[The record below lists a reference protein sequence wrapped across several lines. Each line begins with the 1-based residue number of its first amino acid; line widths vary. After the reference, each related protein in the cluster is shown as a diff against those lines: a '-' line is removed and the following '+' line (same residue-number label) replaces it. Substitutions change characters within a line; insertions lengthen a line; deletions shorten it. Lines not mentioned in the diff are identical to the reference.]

1 MRLPCR
7 RAIGL
12 RPSRV
17 HLESISIN
25 GPFHH
30 LCACARAD
38 TWTAGVGA
46 CEYEAFL
53 RNLFGSVTV
62 KHAVRGPDGEL
73 TMVAFVWK
81 DEMEC
86 VFDQAYAVEEEEK
99 EEEKEEPDVTKPT
112 KEKDYRVRV
121 KKNGEAKSKRHK
133 AASVIQSKH
142 RHRKAMRERRK
153 REKAVATIHKLA
165 ASGAP
170 GTRGQLQY
178 WALRK
183 GLAPRSA
190 EKITFDTLR
199 EEDKPA
205 VGKLHG
211 GNLPV
216 GRLPEEKRDQHDEER
231 HQQPSF
237 PRTRRARVYA
247 CLTTI
252 PPLSG
257 SSPMVELAD
266 QAVAAQLP
274 FSEASLRVQ
283 MRDEARDGGDHVL
296 VLRGAACMAPCMP
309 ACRGATCMASIEPY
323 FANHTAMNLNIRIG
337 MHLRMSPRKRHVST
351 LLTPMNI
358 NIGRSMSPRQR
369 HVSAGLSTCQE
380 IHHGSPRNPI
390 QDSSP
395 ALQLPQY
402 ESPPSPRS
410 RLPLPPLPLLLSHEP
425 SVPVNLKC
433 LGSKQRLINVSTP
446 TRAVEHWYK
455 LRD

>member
-1 MRLPCR
+1 MR
-7 RAIGL
+7 
-12 RPSRV
+12 S
-17 HLESISIN
+17 
-25 GPFHH
+25 
-30 LCACARAD
+30 
-38 TWTAGVGA
+38 
-46 CEYEAFL
+46 
-53 RNLFGSVTV
+53 LFGSVTV
-62 KHAVRGPDGEL
+62 NHAVRGPDGEL

-86 VFDQAYAVEEEEK
+86 VFDQAYAVEKEEK
-99 EEEKEEPDVTKPT
+99 EEEQEEEQEEPDVTKLT
-112 KEKDYRVRV
+112 KSSSKKKDYRVRV

-296 VLRGAACMAPCMP
+296 VLRGAACMAPCMH
-309 ACRGATCMASIEPY
+309 ASRGATCMASIEPY

-358 NIGRSMSPRQR
+358 NIGHSMSPRQR
-369 HVSAGLSTCQE
+369 HVSAGLPTYRA

-390 QDSSP
+390 RDSSP
-395 ALQLPQY
+395 AHQLPQY
-402 ESPPSPRS
+402 ESLPSPRS
-410 RLPLPPLPLLLSHEP
+410 RLPLPPLPLLPLLLSHEP

-433 LGSKQRLINVSTP
+433 LGSKRLINVSTP

>member
-1 MRLPCR
+1 M
-7 RAIGL
+7 
-12 RPSRV
+12 
-17 HLESISIN
+17 
-25 GPFHH
+25 
-30 LCACARAD
+30 
-38 TWTAGVGA
+38 
-46 CEYEAFL
+46 

-62 KHAVRGPDGEL
+62 NHAVRGSDGEL

-86 VFDQAYAVEEEEK
+86 VFDQAYAVEKEEK
-99 EEEKEEPDVTKPT
+99 EEEQEEPDVTKPT
-112 KEKDYRVRV
+112 KKKDYRARV

-142 RHRKAMRERRK
+142 RHRKATRERRK

-170 GTRGQLQY
+170 GSRGQLQY
-178 WALRK
+178 WALRQ

-190 EKITFDTLR
+190 EKITFDTLCG
-199 EEDKPA
+199 EDQPA

-216 GRLPEEKRDQHDEER
+216 GHLPEEKRDQHEEER

-237 PRTRRARVYA
+237 PCTRRARVYA

-257 SSPMVELAD
+257 SSAMVELAD
-266 QAVAAQLP
+266 EAVAAQLP

-296 VLRGAACMAPCMP
+296 VLRGAACMAPCMH

-323 FANHTAMNLNIRIG
+323 FANHTAMNLKTSASVCISACHRESA
-337 MHLRMSPRKRHVST
+337 MSV
-351 LLTPMNI
+351 L
-358 NIGRSMSPRQR
+358 
-369 HVSAGLSTCQE
+369 C
-380 IHHGSPRNPI
+380 
-390 QDSSP
+390 
-395 ALQLPQY
+395 
-402 ESPPSPRS
+402 
-410 RLPLPPLPLLLSHEP
+410 
-425 SVPVNLKC
+425 
-433 LGSKQRLINVSTP
+433 
-446 TRAVEHWYK
+446 
-455 LRD
+455 